1 MMFDAVCIDKAVS
14 RRRHAGSRLP
24 RNLMPVADTGGVA
37 GSTTGIMTETK
48 LTLSAAVRFDQ
59 RPGTLLVRAAGL
71 ERFAER

>member
-14 RRRHAGSRLP
+14 RRRDAARRLP
-24 RNLMPVADTGGVA
+24 QNLMPVADTGGVA
-37 GSTTGIMTETK
+37 GSTTGIMTKTK
-48 LTLSAAVRFDQ
+48 FTLSAAVDQ